1 MTFRLDMP
9 FAEIPVIVTGAGF
22 ANGVNIDGTVWR
34 PMISPD
40 ITSAIRP
47 FGSTPSK
54 RAVIC
59 NICTPEEQIDL
70 LRRVH

>member
-1 MTFRLDMP
+1 
-9 FAEIPVIVTGAGF
+9 
-22 ANGVNIDGTVWR
+22 
-34 PMISPD
+34 MISPD